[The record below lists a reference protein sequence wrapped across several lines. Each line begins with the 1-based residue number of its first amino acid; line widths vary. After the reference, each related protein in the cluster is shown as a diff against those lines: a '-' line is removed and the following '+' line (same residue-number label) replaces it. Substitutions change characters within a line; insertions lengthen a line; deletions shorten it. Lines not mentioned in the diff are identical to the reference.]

1 MLLINCSKFSSLFCT
16 FARWFLVVPVTTKK
30 YECQTFQLSVVLY
43 FYPPT
48 KIKVMSVMTMHV
60 ISCVHYTVYVC
71 VTCERCGHATKFR
84 GPKYLSRCRRTTQV
98 WTTGC
103 SFFFLFCPPEYS
115 FWSGCHV
122 AVVRSGGTWQKLESH
137 LDIVYCK
144 HPIYSKKLGMDY
156 CQVNVAVVAIF
167 GLDSFF
173 ERIWFGFQTKQPTRS
188 TR

>member
-1 MLLINCSKFSSLFCT
+1 MDTQQN
-16 FARWFLVVPVTTKK
+16 
-30 YECQTFQLSVVLY
+30 SVVQN
-43 FYPPT
+43 
-48 KIKVMSVMTMHV
+48 
-60 ISCVHYTVYVC
+60 
-71 VTCERCGHATKFR
+71 TCHDAAGRPRFEQQGV
-84 GPKYLSRCRRTTQV
+84 P
-98 WTTGC
+98 
-103 SFFFLFCPPEYS
+103 FFFLFCPPEYS

-137 LDIVYCK
+137 LDIVHCK